1 MQKQNLLH
9 TTVLLKTWSGCE
21 VFFYC
26 NLFYLH
32 HNHCAASCRWAASGH
47 ITSSTLQAI
56 LSLARHRGKNA
67 LEWRIH
73 LWKFS
78 TGMST
83 HASSIGLRRFSSVW
97 LSVINLPSPRWEELL
112 YRVQE
117 RGVGWQT
124 DIYCSLMRS
133 QMRLFSRTIST
144 MRVSCAA
151 VNMATL
157 TPLCGI
163 LSTLKKEACCQLTCF
178 TIQ

>member
-1 MQKQNLLH
+1 MIR
-9 TTVLLKTWSGCE
+9 VWS
-21 VFFYC
+21 FFY
-26 NLFYLH
+26 LFYLH

-157 TPLCGI
+157 TPLRGI